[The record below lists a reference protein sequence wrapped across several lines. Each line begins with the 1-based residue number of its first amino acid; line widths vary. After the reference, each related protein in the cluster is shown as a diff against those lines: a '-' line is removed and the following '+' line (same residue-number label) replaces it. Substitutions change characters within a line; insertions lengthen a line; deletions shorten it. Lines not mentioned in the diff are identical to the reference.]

1 MQTFEVPV
9 RLVEVAAQGFLA
21 VGRLRGPP
29 PLPLRRFDEPGDV
42 SYLLVQ
48 RRQQN
53 ARLRQIG

>member
-9 RLVEVAAQGFLA
+9 CLVEVAAQGLLA
-21 VGRLRGPP
+21 IGRLHGAA

-42 SYLLVQ
+42 RYLFVQ

-53 ARLRQIG
+53 ACLRQIG